1 MPLAMSSRLTVVLL
15 ALMLGIQPV
24 STDLYLPTLPIL
36 TQEFGAP
43 VSQVHMTLSALLLA
57 FGISQLFWGP
67 LSDMWGRR
75 PVLILGLTAYI
86 VAGVGCVLA
95 PSIDALIIWRTLQ
108 GAAMGSVVVC
118 ARAIV
123 RDLYTPEVGARV
135 MSKALTG
142 LGVLA
147 CLSTPIGALL
157 TQIYSWHAALGAIV
171 VFGALCLIAV
181 VWRYQE
187 SAPNISGAIP
197 SAKELARTWWQILRH
212 PTFIAFA
219 FLALASYG
227 GLFVFLVSS
236 SFVFMGVVGLNKL
249 EYGLLMCSM
258 AFVYILGT
266 FLCRWLLVR
275 FGVARSVAIGGVL
288 TLTGGLLLT
297 LSAWMAWHS
306 VMALIGPFYIFM
318 LGHGIH
324 QPCGHS
330 GSVGPFP
337 QAAGAASA
345 LGGFLM
351 MAVAF
356 LMGLWLGQQEGGAV
370 RGMAWGIGFWSV
382 VTSLTAWTLVQ
393 RIGRKR
399 A

>member
-1 MPLAMSSRLTVVLL
+1 MPVAMSSRLTVVLL
-15 ALMLGIQPV
+15 ALMFGIQPV
-24 STDLYLPTLPIL
+24 TSDLYLPTLPIL
-36 TQEFGAP
+36 TQEFGA
-43 VSQVHMTLSALLLA
+43 SMAQIHMTLGALLLA
-57 FGISQLFWGP
+57 FGVSQLFWGP

-75 PVLILGLTAYI
+75 PVLLLGLVAYV
-86 VAGVGCVLA
+86 VAGIGCVIA

-142 LGVLA
+142 LGAIA
-147 CLSTPIGALL
+147 CMSAPLGAFL
-157 TQIYSWHAALGAIV
+157 TQVYSWHAALGAV
-171 VFGALCLIAV
+171 AVFGAICLLAIA
-181 VWRYQE
+181 WKYQE
-187 SAPNISGAIP
+187 SAPNTN
-197 SAKELARTWWQILRH
+197 SAVPPFQELAMTWWHILKH

-219 FLALASYG
+219 TLTLGSYG
-227 GLFVFLVSS
+227 GLFVFLVTS
-236 SFVFMGVVGLNKL
+236 SFVFIGVVGLSKL
-249 EYGLLMCSM
+249 EYGLVMFSM
-258 AFVYILGT
+258 SFIYMLGT

-275 FGVARSVAIGGVL
+275 YGVARSVAMGGVL
-288 TLTGGLLLT
+288 SLTGGILLNV
-297 LSAWMAWHS
+297 SAWMEWHS
-306 VMALIGPFYIFM
+306 VIALVGPFYIFI

-324 QPCGHS
+324 QPCGQS

-356 LMGLWLGQQEGGAV
+356 AMGIWLGQQDGGAV
-370 RGMAWGIGFWSV
+370 HGMAWGIGFWSF
-382 VTSLTAWTLVQ
+382 VTSLTAWTLIQ
-393 RIGRKR
+393 RIGLKH

>member
-1 MPLAMSSRLTVVLL
+1 MQAPMSSRLTVVLL

-24 STDLYLPTLPIL
+24 SSDLYLPTLPIL
-36 TQEFGAP
+36 IQELGATMA
-43 VSQVHMTLSALLLA
+43 QAHMTLSALLLA

-75 PVLILGLTAYI
+75 PVLIVGLVAY
-86 VAGVGCVLA
+86 VLAGIGCVVA
-95 PSIDALIIWRTLQ
+95 VSMDALIFWRSLQ

-123 RDLYTPEVGARV
+123 RDLYTPDIGARV

-142 LGVLA
+142 LGAIA
-147 CLSTPIGALL
+147 CMSAPLGAFL
-157 TQIYSWHAALGAIV
+157 TQTYSWHAALSAV
-171 VFGALCLIAV
+171 SLFGAVCLLAIA
-181 VWRYQE
+181 WKYQE
-187 SAPNISGAIP
+187 SAPNTH
-197 SAKELARTWWQILRH
+197 SAMPAWKELALIWWSILKH

-219 FLALASYG
+219 CLTMGSYG
-227 GLFVFLVSS
+227 GLFVFLVTS
-236 SFVFMGVVGLNKL
+236 SFVFISVVGLSKL

-258 AFVYILGT
+258 SFVYMLGT
-266 FLCRWLLVR
+266 FFCRWLLAR
-275 FGVARSVAIGGVL
+275 FGVARSVAIGGIL
-288 TLTGGLLLT
+288 SLMGGILLN
-297 LSAWMAWHS
+297 LSAWMHWHS
-306 VMALIGPFYIFM
+306 VIALVGPFYIFI

-324 QPCGHS
+324 QPCGQS

-356 LMGLWLGQQEGGAV
+356 VMGLWLGQQDGGAV
-370 RGMAWGIGFWSV
+370 HGMAWGIGFWSV

-393 RIGRKR
+393 RTRLKHV
-399 A
+399 

>member
-1 MPLAMSSRLTVVLL
+1 MQAAMSSRLTVVLL

-24 STDLYLPTLPIL
+24 SSDLYLPTLPIL
-36 TQEFGAP
+36 TQEFGA
-43 VSQVHMTLSALLLA
+43 SMAQVHMTLSALLLA

-75 PVLILGLTAYI
+75 PVLIVGLVAYV
-86 VAGVGCVLA
+86 VAGIGCVIA
-95 PSIDALIIWRTLQ
+95 PSIDALILWRTLQ

-123 RDLYTPEVGARV
+123 RDLYTPDIGARV

-142 LGVLA
+142 LGAIA
-147 CLSTPIGALL
+147 CLSAPLGAFL
-157 TQIYSWHAALGAIV
+157 TQTYSWHAALSAV
-171 VFGALCLIAV
+171 AVFGAISLWAIA
-181 VWRYQE
+181 WKYQE
-187 SAPNISGAIP
+187 SAPNTN
-197 SAKELARTWWQILRH
+197 SAVPAFSELAKTWWNILKH

-219 FLALASYG
+219 TLSMGSYG
-227 GLFVFLVSS
+227 GLFVFLVTS
-236 SFVFMGVVGLNKL
+236 SFVFIGVVGLSKL

-258 AFVYILGT
+258 SFVYMLGT

-275 FGVARSVAIGGVL
+275 IGVARSVAMGGIL
-288 TLTGGLLLT
+288 SLAGGILLN
-297 LSAWMAWHS
+297 LSAWMQWHS
-306 VMALIGPFYIFM
+306 VIALVGPFYIFI

-324 QPCGHS
+324 QPCGQS

-356 LMGLWLGQQEGGAV
+356 AMGLWLGQQDGGAV
-370 RGMAWGIGFWSV
+370 HGMAWGIGFWSV

-393 RIGRKR
+393 RIGLKH

>member
-1 MPLAMSSRLTVVLL
+1 MQAAMSSHLTVVLL

-24 STDLYLPTLPIL
+24 TSDLYLPTLPIL
-36 TQEFGAP
+36 VQEFGA
-43 VSQVHMTLSALLLA
+43 SMAQVHMTLSALLLA

-75 PVLILGLTAYI
+75 PVLMVGLVAYVI
-86 VAGVGCVLA
+86 AGIGCVVA
-95 PSIDALIIWRTLQ
+95 PSIDALILWRTLQ
-108 GAAMGSVVVC
+108 GASMGSVVVC

-123 RDLYTPEVGARV
+123 RDLYTPDIGARV

-142 LGVLA
+142 LGAIA
-147 CLSTPIGALL
+147 CMSAPLGAFL
-157 TQIYSWHAALGAIV
+157 TQAYSWHAALIAV
-171 VFGALCLIAV
+171 SVFGAICLFAV
-181 VWRYQE
+181 AWKYQE
-187 SAPNISGAIP
+187 SAPNTSGSIP
-197 SAKELARTWWQILRH
+197 PLKELALTWWGILKH
-212 PTFIAFA
+212 PVFIAFA
-219 FLALASYG
+219 SLTLGSYG
-227 GLFVFLVSS
+227 GLFVFLVTS
-236 SFVFMGVVGLNKL
+236 SFVFIDVVGLSKL

-258 AFVYILGT
+258 SFVYMLGT

-275 FGVARSVAIGGVL
+275 YGVTRSVAMGGVL
-288 TLTGGLLLT
+288 SLAGGILLN
-297 LSAWMAWHS
+297 LSAWMQWHS
-306 VMALIGPFYIFM
+306 VFALVGPFYIFI

-356 LMGLWLGQQEGGAV
+356 VMGLWLGQQDGGAV

>member
-1 MPLAMSSRLTVVLL
+1 MQAAMSSRLTVVLL

-24 STDLYLPTLPIL
+24 SSDLYLPTLPIL
-36 TQEFGAP
+36 TQEFGA
-43 VSQVHMTLSALLLA
+43 SMAQVHMTLSALLLA

-75 PVLILGLTAYI
+75 PVLVVGLIAYVIAGIGCI
-86 VAGVGCVLA
+86 VA
-95 PSIDALIIWRTLQ
+95 PSIDALILWRTLQ

-123 RDLYTPEVGARV
+123 RDLYTPDIGARV

-142 LGVLA
+142 LGAIA
-147 CLSTPIGALL
+147 CMSAPLGAFL
-157 TQIYSWHAALGAIV
+157 TQAYSWHAALGAV
-171 VFGALCLIAV
+171 SVFGAICLSAIA
-181 VWRYQE
+181 WKYQE
-187 SAPNISGAIP
+187 SAPKTNGTIP
-197 SAKELARTWWQILRH
+197 PFKELAMTWWGILKH
-212 PTFIAFA
+212 PAFIAFA
-219 FLALASYG
+219 GLTLGSYG
-227 GLFVFLVSS
+227 GLFVFLVTS
-236 SFVFMGVVGLNKL
+236 SFVFIGVVGLSKL

-258 AFVYILGT
+258 SFVYMLGT
-266 FLCRWLLVR
+266 FLCRWLLLR
-275 FGVARSVAIGGVL
+275 YGVARSVAMGGVL
-288 TLTGGLLLT
+288 SLTGGILLNI
-297 LSAWMAWHS
+297 SAWMQWHS
-306 VMALIGPFYIFM
+306 VISLVGPFYIFI

-324 QPCGHS
+324 QPCGQS

-356 LMGLWLGQQEGGAV
+356 LMGLWLGQQSGGAV
-370 RGMAWGIGFWSV
+370 QGMAWGIGFWSL

-393 RIGRKR
+393 RIGLKH

>member
-1 MPLAMSSRLTVVLL
+1 MSAAMSSRLTVVLL

-24 STDLYLPTLPIL
+24 TSDLYLPTLPIL
-36 TQEFGAP
+36 TQEFGA
-43 VSQVHMTLSALLLA
+43 SMAQIHMTLGALLLA
-57 FGISQLFWGP
+57 FGVSQLFWGP

-75 PVLILGLTAYI
+75 PVLLLGLVAYV
-86 VAGVGCVLA
+86 VAGIGCVIA

-142 LGVLA
+142 LGAIA
-147 CLSTPIGALL
+147 CMSAPLGAFL
-157 TQIYSWHAALGAIV
+157 TQVCSWYAALGAV
-171 VFGALCLIAV
+171 AVFGAICLLAIA
-181 VWRYQE
+181 WKYQE
-187 SAPNISGAIP
+187 SAPNTN
-197 SAKELARTWWQILRH
+197 SAVPPFQELAMTWWNILKH

-219 FLALASYG
+219 TLTLGSYG
-227 GLFVFLVSS
+227 GLFVFLVTS
-236 SFVFMGVVGLNKL
+236 SFVFIGVVGLSKL
-249 EYGLLMCSM
+249 EYGLVMFSM
-258 AFVYILGT
+258 SFIYMLGT

-275 FGVARSVAIGGVL
+275 YGVARSVAMGGVL
-288 TLTGGLLLT
+288 SLTGGILLNV
-297 LSAWMAWHS
+297 SAWMEWHS
-306 VMALIGPFYIFM
+306 VIALVGPFYIFI

-324 QPCGHS
+324 QPCGQS

-351 MAVAF
+351 MLVAF
-356 LMGLWLGQQEGGAV
+356 LMGLWLGYQSDGAV
-370 RGMAWGIGFWSV
+370 HGMAWGIGFWSV

-393 RIGRKR
+393 RIGRNH

>member
-1 MPLAMSSRLTVVLL
+1 MQAAMSSRLTVVLL

-24 STDLYLPTLPIL
+24 SSDLYLPTLPIL
-36 TQEFGAP
+36 TQELGATMA
-43 VSQVHMTLSALLLA
+43 QAHMTLSALLLA
-57 FGISQLFWGP
+57 FGMSQLIWGP

-75 PVLILGLTAYI
+75 PVLMVGLVAYV
-86 VAGVGCVLA
+86 VAGIGCVVA
-95 PSIDALIIWRTLQ
+95 SSIDALIVWRTLQ

-123 RDLYTPEVGARV
+123 RDLYTPDIGARV

-142 LGVLA
+142 LGAIA
-147 CLSTPIGALL
+147 CMSAPLGAFL
-157 TQIYSWHAALGAIV
+157 TQAYGWQAALAAVSLFGAVCLLAIV
-171 VFGALCLIAV
+171 
-181 VWRYQE
+181 WKYQE
-187 SAPNISGAIP
+187 SAPNTH
-197 SAKELARTWWQILRH
+197 SAMPAWKELALSWCRILKH

-219 FLALASYG
+219 SLTMGSYG
-227 GLFVFLVSS
+227 GLFVFLVTS
-236 SFVFMGVVGLNKL
+236 SFVFIGVVGLSKL

-258 AFVYILGT
+258 SFVYMLGT
-266 FLCRWLLVR
+266 FLCRWLLAR
-275 FGVARSVAIGGVL
+275 YGVARSVAMGGVL
-288 TLTGGLLLT
+288 SLMGGILLN
-297 LSAWMAWHS
+297 LSAWMQWHS
-306 VMALIGPFYIFM
+306 VIALVGPFYIFI

-324 QPCGHS
+324 QPCGQS

-356 LMGLWLGQQEGGAV
+356 VMGLWLGHQDGGAV
-370 RGMAWGIGFWSV
+370 QGMAWGIGFWSV

-393 RIGRKR
+393 RIGLKHV
-399 A
+399 

>member
-1 MPLAMSSRLTVVLL
+1 MQAAMSGHLTVVLL
-15 ALMLGIQPV
+15 ALVLGIQPV
-24 STDLYLPTLPIL
+24 SSDLYLPILPIL
-36 TQEFGAP
+36 TQEFDA
-43 VSQVHMTLSALLLA
+43 SMAQAHMTLSALLLA

-75 PVLILGLTAYI
+75 PVLMVGLVAYVI
-86 VAGVGCVLA
+86 AGIGCVVA
-95 PSIDALIIWRTLQ
+95 PSIDALILWRTLQ

-123 RDLYTPEVGARV
+123 RDLYTPDIGARV

-142 LGVLA
+142 LGAIA
-147 CLSTPIGALL
+147 CISAPLGAFL
-157 TQIYSWHAALGAIV
+157 TQAYSWHAALIAV
-171 VFGALCLIAV
+171 SVFGAICLFAV
-181 VWRYQE
+181 TWKYQE
-187 SAPNISGAIP
+187 SAPNTNVSIP
-197 SAKELARTWWQILRH
+197 PFKELALTWWGILKH
-212 PTFIAFA
+212 PVFIAFA
-219 FLALASYG
+219 SLTLGSYG
-227 GLFVFLVSS
+227 GLFVFLVTS
-236 SFVFMGVVGLNKL
+236 SFVFIGVVGLSKL

-258 AFVYILGT
+258 SFVYMLGT

-275 FGVARSVAIGGVL
+275 YGVARSVALGGVL
-288 TLTGGLLLT
+288 SLAGGILLN
-297 LSAWMAWHS
+297 LSAWMQWHS
-306 VMALIGPFYIFM
+306 VFALVGPFYVFI

-393 RIGRKR
+393 RIGHKR

>member
-1 MPLAMSSRLTVVLL
+1 MQAAMSSRLTVVLL

-24 STDLYLPTLPIL
+24 SSDLYLPTLPIL
-36 TQEFGAP
+36 TEEFGA
-43 VSQVHMTLSALLLA
+43 SMAQVHMTLSALLLA

-75 PVLILGLTAYI
+75 PVLMVGLIAYV
-86 VAGVGCVLA
+86 VAGIGCVVA
-95 PSIDALIIWRTLQ
+95 PSIDALILWRTLQ

-123 RDLYTPEVGARV
+123 RDLYTPDIGARV

-142 LGVLA
+142 LGAIA
-147 CLSTPIGALL
+147 CMSAPLGAFL
-157 TQIYSWHAALGAIV
+157 TQAYSWHAALGAV
-171 VFGALCLIAV
+171 SVFGAICLLAIA
-181 VWRYQE
+181 WKYQE
-187 SAPNISGAIP
+187 SAPNTNGSIP
-197 SAKELARTWWQILRH
+197 PFKELAMTWWGILKH
-212 PTFIAFA
+212 PAFIAFA
-219 FLALASYG
+219 GLTLGSYG
-227 GLFVFLVSS
+227 GLFVFLVTS
-236 SFVFMGVVGLNKL
+236 SFVFIGVVGLSKL

-258 AFVYILGT
+258 
-266 FLCRWLLVR
+266 
-275 FGVARSVAIGGVL
+275 S
-288 TLTGGLLLT
+288 
-297 LSAWMAWHS
+297 
-306 VMALIGPFYIFM
+306 FYIFI

-324 QPCGHS
+324 QPCGQS

-351 MAVAF
+351 MGVAF
-356 LMGLWLGQQEGGAV
+356 LMGLWLGQQGGGAV
-370 RGMAWGIGFWSV
+370 QGMAWGIGFWSL

-393 RIGRKR
+393 RIGLKH

>member
-1 MPLAMSSRLTVVLL
+1 MQAAMSGHLTVVLL
-15 ALMLGIQPV
+15 ALVLGIQPV
-24 STDLYLPTLPIL
+24 SSDLYLPILPIL
-36 TQEFGAP
+36 TQEFDA
-43 VSQVHMTLSALLLA
+43 SMAQAHMTLSALLLA

-75 PVLILGLTAYI
+75 PVLMVGLVAYVI
-86 VAGVGCVLA
+86 AGIGCVVA
-95 PSIDALIIWRTLQ
+95 PSIDALILWRTLQ

-123 RDLYTPEVGARV
+123 RDLYTPDIGARV

-142 LGVLA
+142 LGAIA
-147 CLSTPIGALL
+147 CISAPLGAFL
-157 TQIYSWHAALGAIV
+157 TQAYSWHAALIAV
-171 VFGALCLIAV
+171 SVFGAICLFAV
-181 VWRYQE
+181 TWKYQE
-187 SAPNISGAIP
+187 SAPNTNVSIP
-197 SAKELARTWWQILRH
+197 PFKELALTWWGILKH
-212 PTFIAFA
+212 PVFIAFA
-219 FLALASYG
+219 SLTLGSYG
-227 GLFVFLVSS
+227 GLFVFLVTS
-236 SFVFMGVVGLNKL
+236 SFVFIGVVGLSKL

-258 AFVYILGT
+258 SFVYMLGT

-275 FGVARSVAIGGVL
+275 YGVARSVALGGVL
-288 TLTGGLLLT
+288 SLAGGILLN
-297 LSAWMAWHS
+297 LSAWMQWHS
-306 VMALIGPFYIFM
+306 VFALVGPFYVFI

>member
-1 MPLAMSSRLTVVLL
+1 MSAAMSSRLTVVLL

-24 STDLYLPTLPIL
+24 TSDLYLPTLPIL
-36 TQEFGAP
+36 TQEFGA
-43 VSQVHMTLSALLLA
+43 SMAQIHMTLGALLLA
-57 FGISQLFWGP
+57 FGVSQLFWGP

-75 PVLILGLTAYI
+75 PVLLLGLAAYV
-86 VAGVGCVLA
+86 VAGIGCVVA

-142 LGVLA
+142 LGAIA
-147 CLSTPIGALL
+147 CMSVPLGAFL
-157 TQIYSWHAALGAIV
+157 TQVYSWHAALGAV
-171 VFGALCLIAV
+171 AAFGAISLLAIA
-181 VWRYQE
+181 WKYQE
-187 SAPNISGAIP
+187 SAPNTN
-197 SAKELARTWWQILRH
+197 SAVPPFQELAITWWNILKH

-219 FLALASYG
+219 TLTLGSYG
-227 GLFVFLVSS
+227 GLFVFLVTS
-236 SFVFMGVVGLNKL
+236 SFVFIGVVGLSKI
-249 EYGLLMCSM
+249 EYGLVMFSM
-258 AFVYILGT
+258 SFVYMLGT

-275 FGVARSVAIGGVL
+275 YGVARSVAIGGVL
-288 TLTGGLLLT
+288 SLTGGVLLNV
-297 LSAWMAWHS
+297 SAWMQWHS
-306 VMALIGPFYIFM
+306 VIALVGPFYIFI

-324 QPCGHS
+324 QPCGQS

-356 LMGLWLGQQEGGAV
+356 AMGIWLGQQDGGAV
-370 RGMAWGIGFWSV
+370 HGMAWGIGFWSV
-382 VTSLTAWTLVQ
+382 VTSFTAWTLIQ
-393 RIGRKR
+393 RIGLKH

>member
-1 MPLAMSSRLTVVLL
+1 MSAAMSSRLTVVLL

-24 STDLYLPTLPIL
+24 TSDLYLPTLPIL
-36 TQEFGAP
+36 TQEFGA
-43 VSQVHMTLSALLLA
+43 SMAQIHMTLGALLLA
-57 FGISQLFWGP
+57 FGVSQLFWGP

-75 PVLILGLTAYI
+75 PVLLLGLAAYV
-86 VAGVGCVLA
+86 VAGIGCVIA

-142 LGVLA
+142 LGAIA
-147 CLSTPIGALL
+147 CMSAPLGAFL
-157 TQIYSWHAALGAIV
+157 TQVYSWHAALGAV
-171 VFGALCLIAV
+171 AVFGAICLLAIA
-181 VWRYQE
+181 WKYQE
-187 SAPNISGAIP
+187 SAPNTN
-197 SAKELARTWWQILRH
+197 SAVPPFQELAMTWWHILKH

-219 FLALASYG
+219 TLTLGSYG
-227 GLFVFLVSS
+227 GLFVFLVTS
-236 SFVFMGVVGLNKL
+236 SFVFIGVVGLSKL
-249 EYGLLMCSM
+249 EYGLVMFSM
-258 AFVYILGT
+258 SFIYMLGT

-275 FGVARSVAIGGVL
+275 YGVARSVAMGGVL
-288 TLTGGLLLT
+288 SLTGGILLNV
-297 LSAWMAWHS
+297 SAWMEWHS
-306 VMALIGPFYIFM
+306 VIALVGPFYIFI

-324 QPCGHS
+324 QPCGQS

-351 MAVAF
+351 MLVAF
-356 LMGLWLGQQEGGAV
+356 LM
-370 RGMAWGIGFWSV
+370 
-382 VTSLTAWTLVQ
+382 
-393 RIGRKR
+393 
-399 A
+399 

>member
-1 MPLAMSSRLTVVLL
+1 MQAAMSGHLTVVLL

-24 STDLYLPTLPIL
+24 ASDLYLPILPIL
-36 TQEFGAP
+36 TQEFDA
-43 VSQVHMTLSALLLA
+43 SMAQAHMTLSALLLA

-75 PVLILGLTAYI
+75 PVLMVGLVAYVI
-86 VAGVGCVLA
+86 AGIGCVVA
-95 PSIDALIIWRTLQ
+95 PSIDALILWRTLQ

-123 RDLYTPEVGARV
+123 RDLYTPDIGARV

-142 LGVLA
+142 LGAIA
-147 CLSTPIGALL
+147 CISAPLGAFL
-157 TQIYSWHAALGAIV
+157 TQAYSWHAALIAV
-171 VFGALCLIAV
+171 SVFGAICLFAV
-181 VWRYQE
+181 TWKYQE
-187 SAPNISGAIP
+187 SAPNTNVSIP
-197 SAKELARTWWQILRH
+197 PFKELALTWWGILKH
-212 PTFIAFA
+212 PVFIAFA
-219 FLALASYG
+219 SLTLGSYG
-227 GLFVFLVSS
+227 GLFVFLVTS
-236 SFVFMGVVGLNKL
+236 SFVFIGVVGLSKL

-258 AFVYILGT
+258 SFVYMLGT

-275 FGVARSVAIGGVL
+275 YGVARSVALGGVL
-288 TLTGGLLLT
+288 SLAGGILLN
-297 LSAWMAWHS
+297 LSAWMQWHS
-306 VMALIGPFYIFM
+306 VFALVGPFYVFI